1 MDYYRNVES
10 QKKPEA
16 IKIDEKYVWVSSN
29 IVVFQTADE
38 EGNISESFTFDLARY
53 TKDDYIKRQEEQIT
67 EIQLALAE
75 LGGE

>member
-16 IKIDEKYVWVSSN
+16 IKIDEKYVCVSSN
-29 IVVFQTADE
+29 IVVSQTTDE
-38 EGNISESFTFDLARY
+38 DGNISESFTFDLARY

-67 EIQLALAE
+67 EIQLALVE
-75 LGGE
+75 LGGI